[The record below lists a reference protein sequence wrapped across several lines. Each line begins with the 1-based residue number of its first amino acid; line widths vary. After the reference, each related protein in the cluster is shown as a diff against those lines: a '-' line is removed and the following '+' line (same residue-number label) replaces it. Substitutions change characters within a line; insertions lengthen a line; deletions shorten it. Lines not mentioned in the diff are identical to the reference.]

1 MTSLSLTERYLK
13 IAKGS
18 TTLSKSPIFEG
29 IEPVVTRIP
38 LLNVAFSGRVSGGYV
53 PGITV
58 WAGPS
63 KHFKTM
69 FCLLQAAAFL
79 EKHPEGIIILFDT
92 EFGAP
97 LQYFETCGIDPDRV
111 VHIPV
116 FTAEQLR
123 SELTNAL
130 QATNRGDKVFFM
142 IDSIGNVASN
152 KETNDAA
159 NEKEAADFTRA
170 KVLKSLFRIATPH
183 FAYKNL
189 DMAVINHTYETIEMF
204 SKQVMGG
211 GKGPYYAANNI
222 FFLGRQQD
230 SSGTG
235 ASKELHGY
243 NYTIRVEKS
252 RFVKEQSKF
261 DVTVNFDNGLER
273 YSGLMELAL
282 ATGFMVKIND
292 KMISAVNQEDG
303 TFDPKGKQRSW
314 WEKNTEFW
322 EQLIVN
328 PEFDNKVAA
337 IYTLGGNKPLM
348 SGDNNDS

>member
-1 MTSLSLTERYLK
+1 MNSLTERYLK
-13 IAKGS
+13 TAKGS
-18 TTLSKSPIFEG
+18 TLLSKSPIFKDVEA
-29 IEPVVTRIP
+29 VVTDIP
-38 LLNVAFSGRVSGGYV
+38 ILNVAFSGRVTGGYV

-79 EKHPEGIIILFDT
+79 KKYPEGIIVLFDT

-116 FTAEQLR
+116 FTAEELR
-123 SELTNAL
+123 SELTKAL
-130 QATNRGDKVFFM
+130 KETLRGDKVFFM

-152 KETNDAA
+152 KEVNDAE
-159 NEKEAADFTRA
+159 NDKEAADFTRA

-230 SSGTG
+230 ATGTG

-252 RFVKEQSKF
+252 RFVKESSKF
-261 DVTVNFDNGLER
+261 DVTVNFDTGLHR
-273 YSGLMELAL
+273 YSGMLELAE
-282 ATGFMVKIND
+282 ATGFLVKTG
-292 KMISAVNQEDG
+292 KGMYAEVNQDDG
-303 TFDPKGKQRSW
+303 TFDEKGKKTSW
-314 WEKNTEFW
+314 WEDNEQFW
-322 EQLIVN
+322 EALIAN
-328 PEFDNKVAA
+328 PKFDDKVAEMF
-337 IYTLGGNKPLM
+337 TLGGKASLLT
-348 SGDNNDS
+348 GENNDS

>member
-1 MTSLSLTERYLK
+1 MSLTDRYLK
-13 IAKGS
+13 LAKGS
-18 TTLSKSPIFEG
+18 TLLSDSPIFKDVEAR
-29 IEPVVTRIP
+29 VSKIP
-38 LLNVAFSGRVSGGYV
+38 LLNVAFSGRVTGGYV

-69 FCLLQAAAFL
+69 FCLLQVRAFMDKYPDGVL
-79 EKHPEGIIILFDT
+79 VLFDT

-97 LQYFETCGIDPDRV
+97 LQYFATCGIDPDRV

-116 FTAEQLR
+116 FTAEELR
-123 SELTNAL
+123 TELTKAL
-130 QATNRGDKVFFM
+130 KETNRGDHVFFM
-142 IDSIGNVASN
+142 VDSIGNVASN
-152 KETNDAA
+152 KEVNDAE
-159 NEKEAADFTRA
+159 NDKEAADFTRA

-230 SSGTG
+230 ATG
-235 ASKELHGY
+235 KGAAKELHGY

-252 RFVKEQSKF
+252 RFVKEGSKF
-261 DVTVNFDNGLER
+261 DVTVNFDSGLER
-273 YSGLMELAL
+273 FSGMKELAL
-282 ATGFMVKIND
+282 MTGFLVKVND
-292 KMISAVNQEDG
+292 KMMSAVNQVDG
-303 TFDPKGKQRSW
+303 TFDEKGKKNSW
-314 WEKNTEFW
+314 WEANTEFW
-322 EQLIVN
+322 EQLIAN
-328 PEFDNKVAA
+328 PDFDNKVAE
-337 IYTLGGNKPLM
+337 IYTLGGKSSLIT
-348 SGDNNDS
+348 GDNDDS

>member
-1 MTSLSLTERYLK
+1 MASLTERYLK
-13 IAKGS
+13 LAKGS
-18 TTLSKSPIFEG
+18 TVLSQSPIFKD
-29 IEPVVTRIP
+29 IEAVTTRVP
-38 LLNVAFSGRVSGGYV
+38 LLNVAFSGRVTGGYV

-69 FCLLQAAAFL
+69 FCLIQAAGFL
-79 EKHPEGIIILFDT
+79 NKHPDGVIVLFDT

-97 LQYFETCGIDPDRV
+97 LQYFQTCGIDPDRV

-116 FTAEQLR
+116 FTAEELR
-123 SELTNAL
+123 TELTRAL
-130 QATNRGDKVFFM
+130 KATERGDKVFFM

-152 KETNDAA
+152 KEVNDAEA
-159 NEKEAADFTRA
+159 DKEAADFTRA

-230 SSGTG
+230 ATG
-235 ASKELHGY
+235 QGVKKELHGY

-252 RFVKEQSKF
+252 RFVKEGSKF
-261 DVTVNFDNGLER
+261 DVTVNFDDGLDR
-273 YSGLMELAL
+273 YSGLMELAI

-303 TFDPKGKQRSW
+303 TFDEKGKMRSW
-314 WEKNTEFW
+314 WEKNTQFW
-322 EQLIVN
+322 EELIVN
-328 PEFDNKVAA
+328 PAFDDKVAEM
-337 IYTLGGNKPLM
+337 YTLGGKASLIA
-348 SGDNNDS
+348 GDNDDS